1 MSPRARWT
9 VIALCAA
16 QFMLILDVVIINVAV
31 PSIRHD
37 LGLLDS
43 RVQLT
48 AAAYTVT
55 FGSLLIVC
63 GRAGDL
69 LGRRRMLLAGL
80 TAFVAASVVAG
91 AAQSDWQLFAARGL
105 QGVGAA
111 MVSANA
117 LAAITASLAEGPERN
132 WALGLWAGVGSAGAI
147 AGQLIGGAVTQ
158 FLGWR
163 WIFFINVP
171 IGLAVVAVLALL
183 VPHGPGKDRP
193 RMDLAGALLLAGGL
207 ASAILALSWLA
218 EDGARARS
226 LAAATAASALLAAFA
241 VVERRQPAPVLRFA
255 LLRLPGVGAANATL
269 LLNAGALGA
278 TLFFLTLYL
287 QAVLGYP
294 PLAVGAAFAP
304 ITLLIL
310 LLSPRAAKLTT
321 RFGVRRLLATGLALL
336 AAGALLL
343 ARLPTGGGYWID
355 VLPGM
360 ILLAFGSG
368 LAYAPTYIA
377 ASSGVAAQDQGAAAG
392 LVNSAQEIGAA
403 VGLSVLALVA
413 SGFGGSALV
422 EGYRAGLVG
431 AAFMFAAAA
440 AIAVTIPR
448 ALGRADVT
456 QPPAH
461 AVIEGEA
468 AK

>member
-1 MSPRARWT
+1 MDPRARWT

-63 GRAGDL
+63 GRAGDI
-69 LGRRRMLLAGL
+69 LGRRRMLLGGL
-80 TAFVAASVVAG
+80 TVFVVASLVAG
-91 AAQSDWQLFAARGL
+91 AAQTDWQLFAARGL
-105 QGVGAA
+105 QGAGAA

-147 AGQLIGGAVTQ
+147 AGQLVGGAVTQ

-171 IGLAVVAVLALL
+171 IGLVVVAVLAVL
-183 VPHGPGKDRP
+183 VHDGSAKGRP

-207 ASAILALSWLA
+207 AGAILALSWLA
-218 EDGARARS
+218 EDGARGRS
-226 LAAATAASALLAAFA
+226 LAAAAAASALLVAFA
-241 VVERRQPAPVLRFA
+241 IVERRQPAPVLRFA
-255 LLRLPGVGAANATL
+255 LLRLPGVRAANITL

-287 QAVLGYP
+287 QVVLDYS

-310 LLSPRAAKLTT
+310 LLSPRAARLTA
-321 RFGVRRLLATGLALL
+321 RVGVRRLLATGLVLL

-343 ARLPTGGGYWID
+343 ARLPAGGDYWTD

-377 ASSGVAAQDQGAAAG
+377 ASSGVPAEEQGAAAG

-403 VGLSVLALVA
+403 VGLALLALVA
-413 SGFGGSALV
+413 TGVGGTVLV

-431 AAFMFAAAA
+431 AAAMFAVAAMIA
-440 AIAVTIPR
+440 ATVPR
-448 ALGRADVT
+448 SLGRADVT
-456 QPPAH
+456 GQPVH
-461 AVIEGEA
+461 AVIEEEA
-468 AK
+468 TT